1 MQVALHLLM
10 AAKLAKDPNEMS
22 FLDHLEELRW
32 HLVRSAVAIM
42 VFAIAAFIFKSF
54 IFNEVIFGPKTPGFW
69 TYRQICWLSSQ
80 FGGDTFC
87 FDERP
92 FTLIN
97 TEMAGQFSTHM
108 WVSIVAGLVL
118 AFPYIV
124 FEMWGFI
131 KPGLHSSERK
141 NGGKV
146 IFFTAL
152 LFSMGVLFGYYLIAP
167 LSVQFF
173 GTYTVDPTVMNQI
186 RLSSYISMVTS
197 TTLASGLLF
206 ELPVLAY
213 FFSVIG
219 LLTPDWMRRY
229 RRHAVIVVLIISAII
244 TPPDIL
250 SQILVTVP
258 IMVLYEVSISLSSR
272 VNKRKKAKA

>member
-1 MQVALHLLM
+1 M
-10 AAKLAKDPNEMS
+10 ASTSNQDKNEMS

-32 HLVRSAVAIM
+32 HLVRAAIAIL
-42 VFAIAAFIFKSF
+42 VFAIAAFAFKSF

-69 TYRQICWLSSQ
+69 TYEQICNLSSMM
-80 FGGDTFC
+80 GGDTFC
-87 FDERP
+87 FDEMP
-92 FTLIN
+92 FILIN
-97 TEMAGQFSTHM
+97 TEMSGQFSTHM
-108 WVSIVAGLVL
+108 WVSIVAGIIV
-118 AFPYIV
+118 AFPYVV
-124 FEMWGFI
+124 FEMWRFV
-131 KPGLHSSERK
+131 KPGLHENERK
-141 NGGKV
+141 NGSKV

-152 LFSMGVLFGYYLIAP
+152 LFIMGVLFGYYLIAP

-173 GTYTVDPTVMNQI
+173 GTYTVDPSVANQI

-219 LLTPDWMRRY
+219 LLTPEWMRKY
-229 RRHAVIVVLIISAII
+229 RRHAVIVVLVLSAII

-258 IMVLYEVSISLSSR
+258 IMILYEVSISLSSR
-272 VNKRKKAKA
+272 VNKRKKASA